1 MVVLWWVGALAD
13 RRDRGQLLCFAS
25 YIGVAIIGVLL
36 VATSGFPRAS
46 AVALLIVGKQVGG
59 VLELLLWVVIAD
71 RFTAREARK
80 LLPWVVAANG
90 CGAALGAISV
100 GPLAIFFGVTGP
112 LGAAL
117 VLLVL
122 VSGASQLL
130 RYAPD
135 KRVALLASR
144 TRARGAKTGLSLLW
158 QRPLAKWLAILVAS
172 AGVFAPIMYYL
183 LGVSAASEYSSEVEL
198 AGFFGEFR
206 AYVQVAALFAQI
218 TIAPWLSRRV
228 GIGVLLVIAPVGA
241 LMVAMGVGWRDEL
254 MWIVAGQALTRILDT
269 AIQNPA
275 EQLIQNLLPQSVRG
289 RVAGLV
295 GGVAKR
301 SGAILGGLA
310 ASLVIVWPTV
320 FTLLL
325 VVAAGVWLL
334 VAIHLWR
341 HFAEYAVTELATT
354 SRAMDS
360 HALALRFVSERD
372 LLSLRKRLR
381 STDRREQSNALALLE
396 RLSQHAKVDAVEEL
410 LDAMTRCIKLAP
422 ELRLALRLRLG
433 DGDSVSDKSCMRAL
447 KLLHSKQRQES
458 ELALEIL
465 GFVQLSPAQEE
476 PARAL
481 ASRSD
486 SIAGQMFEARVEST
500 SVLEALSALSAL
512 GHDAEIVHQ
521 LRYEIV
527 HASRQNSQDSSEDLA
542 ERLLRSISHC
552 PVASLQVAGLRSVL
566 QAMKH
571 AGHSAMGVLLR
582 GRLDDLSRRWRHD
595 SLPALREASLLAI
608 ESETMTDFQ
617 PWIAAL
623 ADREESVRSRAESL
637 LRGAGENALAA
648 LTLASQ
654 SGKRRIR
661 MAAVEILADLRPSA
675 GALDALLERE
685 LEEMVQ
691 CRQSAQALRQVPEA
705 KLVRRRLI
713 ERIDEALEAALM
725 ALEARMSKAG
735 IGEVAK
741 RLARAGG
748 ERSRSRALEALD
760 ALLPRKISRTILG
773 AMEGTTEGRLSV
785 EQSIELQLQGRDVLT
800 RDLLLH
806 ALGRQRADFRG
817 SIATAALTAA
827 SVASPERLVRRIIG
841 DHDSLL
847 REVPTT
853 LETIVALSDL
863 ALFAEMT
870 TIQLE
875 ELAGVV
881 EWEALAAGHTL
892 MVQGEEATCMYFVQS
907 GELEVLI
914 DGQKVAAI
922 TSGEPVGEMGLFA
935 QEHRS
940 ATVKA
945 VQQCQLGRITREALE
960 NLIEEVPGVALRLC
974 QAMSRRLVAANARS

>member
-1 MVVLWWVGALAD
+1 
-13 RRDRGQLLCFAS
+13 
-25 YIGVAIIGVLL
+25 
-36 VATSGFPRAS
+36 
-46 AVALLIVGKQVGG
+46 
-59 VLELLLWVVIAD
+59 
-71 RFTAREARK
+71 
-80 LLPWVVAANG
+80 
-90 CGAALGAISV
+90 
-100 GPLAIFFGVTGP
+100 
-112 LGAAL
+112 
-117 VLLVL
+117 
-122 VSGASQLL
+122 
-130 RYAPD
+130 
-135 KRVALLASR
+135 
-144 TRARGAKTGLSLLW
+144 
-158 QRPLAKWLAILVAS
+158 
-172 AGVFAPIMYYL
+172 
-183 LGVSAASEYSSEVEL
+183 
-198 AGFFGEFR
+198 
-206 AYVQVAALFAQI
+206 
-218 TIAPWLSRRV
+218 
-228 GIGVLLVIAPVGA
+228 
-241 LMVAMGVGWRDEL
+241 
-254 MWIVAGQALTRILDT
+254 GQA
-269 AIQNPA
+269 
-275 EQLIQNLLPQSVRG
+275 EE
-289 RVAGLV
+289 
-295 GGVAKR
+295 
-301 SGAILGGLA
+301 SG
-310 ASLVIVWPTV
+310 
-320 FTLLL
+320 
-325 VVAAGVWLL
+325 
-334 VAIHLWR
+334 
-341 HFAEYAVTELATT
+341 
-354 SRAMDS
+354 
-360 HALALRFVSERD
+360 
-372 LLSLRKRLR
+372 
-381 STDRREQSNALALLE
+381 
-396 RLSQHAKVDAVEEL
+396 
-410 LDAMTRCIKLAP
+410 
-422 ELRLALRLRLG
+422 
-433 DGDSVSDKSCMRAL
+433 
-447 KLLHSKQRQES
+447 
-458 ELALEIL
+458 LALEIL
-465 GFVQLSPAQEE
+465 SFVQLSPVQEE
-476 PARAL
+476 TALAL
-481 ASRSD
+481 ASRRD
-486 SIAGQMFEARVEST
+486 SIAGQLFEARVESK
-500 SVLEALSALSAL
+500 SVLEELSALR
-512 GHDAEIVHQ
+512 HDAEIVHQ

-552 PVASLQVAGLRSVL
+552 PIAQLQVAGLRSVL
-566 QAMKH
+566 QAMNN

-608 ESETMTDFQ
+608 QSESMMDFQ

-637 LRGAGENALAA
+637 LRGAGETTLAA

-661 MAAVEILADLRPSA
+661 MTAVEILADLRPSA

-691 CRQSAQALRQVPEA
+691 CRQSAHALRKVPET

-773 AMEGTTEGRLSV
+773 AMEGTTCGTLSV

-806 ALGRQRADFRG
+806 ALGADFRG
-817 SIATAALTAA
+817 SIANAALSAA

-870 TIQLE
+870 TIQLS

-881 EWEALAAGHTL
+881 EWESLAPGQTL
-892 MVQGEEATCMYFVQS
+892 MVQGEEATCMYFVQT
-907 GELEVLI
+907 GELDVLV

-945 VQQCQLGRITREALE
+945 IEQCQLGRITREALE

-974 QAMSRRLVAANARS
+974 QAMSRRLVVANARS